1 MLQRNLYV
9 FSWEI
14 EREREREVERP
25 QSSRKKNHKFS
36 GWVTHTTIVIQKI
49 VYWFEIFLRNSLLCD
64 HNKVSCLTKAF
75 AKEAKNSFIEFTS
88 VE

>member
-1 MLQRNLYV
+1 MFLAGRL
-9 FSWEI
+9 
-14 EREREREVERP
+14 RERERGREATE
-25 QSSRKKNHKFS
+25 QQKKNHKFS

-75 AKEAKNSFIEFTS
+75 AREAKNSFIEFTS